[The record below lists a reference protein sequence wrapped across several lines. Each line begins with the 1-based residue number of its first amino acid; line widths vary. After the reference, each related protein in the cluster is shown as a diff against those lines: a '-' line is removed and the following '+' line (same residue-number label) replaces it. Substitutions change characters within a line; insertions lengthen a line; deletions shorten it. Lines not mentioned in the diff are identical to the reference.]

1 MVVNVP
7 RIILVDTNVWLDQ
20 YLPARPRRRDSQAFV
35 DAALERGVE
44 LAYPATIVKD
54 VFYLVASEFKRAVR
68 SETGRLTEADA
79 LAIQRLAWGV
89 IDNMQEVGTAV
100 GIDLSD
106 IWLASK
112 WRRVD
117 SDLEDNLVRAAARRA
132 KVDLLVTWDKG
143 VLSKAL
149 VPTLT
154 PADAMLEM
162 ESWL

>member
-1 MVVNVP
+1 
-7 RIILVDTNVWLDQ
+7 
-20 YLPARPRRRDSQAFV
+20 
-35 DAALERGVE
+35 
-44 LAYPATIVKD
+44 
-54 VFYLVASEFKRAVR
+54 VASEFKRAVR